1 LFVGKCIHTHTHT
14 HTHTHQERIIK
25 LALFTKDYGLE
36 FLKYSAYQ
44 EKSLRKI
51 IS

>member
-14 HTHTHQERIIK
+14 HTYTPERIIK